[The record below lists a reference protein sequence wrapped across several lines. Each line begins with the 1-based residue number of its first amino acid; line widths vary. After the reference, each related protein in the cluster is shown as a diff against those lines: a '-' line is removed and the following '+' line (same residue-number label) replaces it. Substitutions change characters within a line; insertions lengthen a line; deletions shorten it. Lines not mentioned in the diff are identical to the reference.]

1 MRSRT
6 PALTSMSPCRGMN
19 LELLVMGGHQAERR
33 LGDHR
38 CSGSVESKMAL
49 ALAGSYDAH
58 DTQDVHDAP

>member
-1 MRSRT
+1 
-6 PALTSMSPCRGMN
+6 MSPCRGMN